1 MSEMLS
7 IWLARSRQR
16 RQWPVLPRGDP
27 WCSDHNVTQHRGH
40 IGCTHWP
47 QQQRGNLLVSD
58 CPAANRKHNP
68 LIIIYLAPMA
78 SGDRRGIWPDLG
90 PDLRP
95 GEAKR
100 CLAKIGRHKKTGLVL
115 AQAAWGWVTGSA
127 VLIRCIKA
135 LTVPVLGP
143 TRSPLIYIAHE
154 DNTSVSTTQ
163 RFLKKELNWG
173 KHIKSI

>member
-58 CPAANRKHNP
+58 CPAATILSQDRSKQETQPSNNHPLGSHGFWGHERDLAWPWPRPETRWSQALLGKNRQTQENWAGAGPSGLGLGHRLGCPNP
-68 LIIIYLAPMA
+68 MYQGLDSPRPWTHEIAT
-78 SGDRRGIWPDLG
+78 DLH
-90 PDLRP
+90 R
-95 GEAKR
+95 
-100 CLAKIGRHKKTGLVL
+100 T
-115 AQAAWGWVTGSA
+115 WG
-127 VLIRCIKA
+127 
-135 LTVPVLGP
+135 
-143 TRSPLIYIAHE
+143 
-154 DNTSVSTTQ
+154 
-163 RFLKKELNWG
+163 
-173 KHIKSI
+173 

>member
-1 MSEMLS
+1 MSPNTGGTS
-7 IWLARSRQR
+7 AV
-16 RQWPVLPRGDP
+16 PT
-27 WCSDHNVTQHRGH
+27 DHNNNGVICWSLIVRPRQFYPK
-40 IGCTHWP
+40 ID
-47 QQQRGNLLVSD
+47 Q
-58 CPAANRKHNP
+58 NRKHNP
-68 LIIIYLAPMA
+68 LIIIHLAPMA
-78 SGDRRGIWPDLG
+78 SGDKRGIWPDLG
-90 PDLRP
+90 LDLRP

-163 RFLKKELNWG
+163 RFLKKELN
-173 KHIKSI
+173 